1 MFIPEAALLRQ
12 LKRERAQKRAKVP
25 FKRTLFVKIHALV
38 QEYGLEGDFLRKI
51 DEFAD
56 NLSLEK
62 PRYDQIPVKRNLEVP
77 LFSLAT
83 PERYGLTLAIIEKV
97 NNPYLPFANSPAEIL
112 ACNSLFQR
120 NPAIAPQT
128 LAGYHF
134 HTLLLCHH
142 AQEEM
147 QVLTQRLKE
156 ETFGPGGRRHSLQ
169 ERLEQLEKF
178 LASVH
183 KLDPQRVDTHV

>member
-1 MFIPEAALLRQ
+1 MFIPEAGLLRQ

-38 QEYGLEGDFLRKI
+38 QEYGLEGDFLRQI

-62 PRYDQIPVKRNLEVP
+62 LKYDQIPVKKNLEVP

-83 PERYGLTLAIIEKV
+83 PERYGLIMAIIEKV

-120 NPAIAPQT
+120 NPAIEPQN
-128 LAGYHF
+128 LAGHHF

-142 AQEEM
+142 AQEEV
-147 QVLTQRLKE
+147 QILTQRLKE
-156 ETFGPGGRRHSLQ
+156 ETFGPGGRQSLQ
-169 ERLEQLEKF
+169 ERLEQLQKF
-178 LASVH
+178 RASVQN
-183 KLDPQRVDTHV
+183 LDPQRVDSYV